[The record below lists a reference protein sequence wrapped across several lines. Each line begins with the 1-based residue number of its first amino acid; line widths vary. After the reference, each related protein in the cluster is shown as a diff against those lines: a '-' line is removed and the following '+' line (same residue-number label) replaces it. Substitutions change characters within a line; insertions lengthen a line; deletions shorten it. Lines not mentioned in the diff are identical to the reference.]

1 MTDSS
6 GSADP
11 SGPTD
16 SSGSTDPSPAA
27 ATGPIRR
34 RIGALRGAVTFL
46 TRIPVPGGR
55 PSDWHDFR
63 AAPWTIPAVGWII
76 GLPLAALVLVAGRA
90 SAPWPTAVAGYLC
103 LLYVLS
109 GVTHADGLADLG
121 DAVAA
126 HDPDRRRAVLAD
138 ADLGVG
144 GVLALGV
151 TLLAVTLG
159 VAALALPTTDPVVAA
174 RIVLAAEVGAKLAM
188 ALAACFG
195 TAAHEGLGSSLADPA
210 TPAGALPAVVVAL
223 PVLFGVPAGALPAVL
238 AALCAAPVVALV
250 VGIRTRTWLGGVSGD
265 VFGAINEVGRAVA
278 LHAGVIVWA
287 IA

>member
-6 GSADP
+6 G
-11 SGPTD
+11 
-16 SSGSTDPSPAA
+16 PSPEP
-27 ATGPIRR
+27 ATEPLRG

-55 PSDWHDFR
+55 RSDWHDFR
-63 AAPWTIPAVGWII
+63 AAPWTIPAVGWVL
-76 GLPLAALVLVAGRA
+76 GLPLAALVLVAGRG
-90 SAPWPTAVAGYLC
+90 SVPWPTVVAGYLC

-151 TLLAVTLG
+151 TLLALTLG
-159 VAALALPTTDPVVAA
+159 IAAVALPTMPPAVAA
-174 RIVLAAEVGAKLAM
+174 RIVLAAEVGAKLGM
-188 ALAACFG
+188 ALSACFG
-195 TAAHEGLGSSLADPA
+195 TAAHEGLGSGLTDPA
-210 TPAGALPAVVVAL
+210 TPADALPAVTVAL
-223 PVLFGVPAGALPAVL
+223 PVLIGVPEGALPVVL
-238 AALCAAPVVALV
+238 AALCAGPAVAIWVV
-250 VGIRTRTWLGGVSGD
+250 IRTRTWLGGVSGD
-265 VFGAINEVGRAVA
+265 VFGAVNELGRALA
-278 LHAGVIVWA
+278 LHAGVIAWT